1 MSLPEYKLSIVL
13 QIVLIPVFLIQL
25 YIFMTVH
32 SLWFRTKIVL
42 KYSDISSNFCLV
54 LKLKVVLF
62 NNRMHSFDENLNYFI
77 SHWLK
82 N

>member
-1 MSLPEYKLSIVL
+1 
-13 QIVLIPVFLIQL
+13 
-25 YIFMTVH
+25 MTVH

-77 SHWLK
+77 SYWLK

>member
-1 MSLPEYKLSIVL
+1 
-13 QIVLIPVFLIQL
+13 
-25 YIFMTVH
+25 MTVH

-82 N
+82 NLKSLERDGDVHE